1 MAKYKDAFVPLNI
14 QLFIEPFREDYLS
27 AKIYRHT
34 EYNFYTYI
42 YIISYLLDGGSGG
55 DSFTEEF
62 LTVIG
67 NNVDLICR
75 LNGASFEWKREN
87 GEAVPDKSFQ
97 VG

>member
-1 MAKYKDAFVPLNI
+1 MYPWKYTNTK
-14 QLFIEPFREDYLS
+14 
-27 AKIYRHT
+27 
-34 EYNFYTYI
+34 YNFYTYI

-97 VG
+97 VGWF

>member
-1 MAKYKDAFVPLNI
+1 MQLEKPTYKITKNPMDTKF
-14 QLFIEPFREDYLS
+14 D
-27 AKIYRHT
+27 
-34 EYNFYTYI
+34 FYTYI